1 MIGAWYCSWCQ
12 MTLGLRVC
20 CKFLIS
26 TYISSLFFSFFL
38 RWRFVIHGG
47 IDGFSRIPVFI
58 SCSSN
63 NKAETMLA
71 AFKRGVLDFG
81 LPSKVRSDKGGENV
95 LVCAFMMAHPLR
107 GENSNPFIT
116 GRSVHNQRIERLW
129 RDVYRVRPIGFFT
142 IVFSWSPLASHWLIN
157 VCSGYEGV
165 WHGGRASGF
174 SFGRPSVHYM
184 GLITPT
190 DCKLFTPQR

>member
-1 MIGAWYCSWCQ
+1 
-12 MTLGLRVC
+12 
-20 CKFLIS
+20 
-26 TYISSLFFSFFL
+26 
-38 RWRFVIHGG
+38 
-47 IDGFSRIPVFI
+47 
-58 SCSSN
+58 
-63 NKAETMLA
+63 MLA

-142 IVFSWSPLASHWLIN
+142 IVLS
-157 VCSGYEGV
+157 
-165 WHGGRASGF
+165 
-174 SFGRPSVHYM
+174 
-184 GLITPT
+184 
-190 DCKLFTPQR
+190 